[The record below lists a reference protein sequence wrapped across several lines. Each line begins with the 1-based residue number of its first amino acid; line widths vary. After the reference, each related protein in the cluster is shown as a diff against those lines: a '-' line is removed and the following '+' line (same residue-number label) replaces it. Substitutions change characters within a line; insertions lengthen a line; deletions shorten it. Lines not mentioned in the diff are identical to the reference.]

1 MTMCRC
7 EKCLEIPCICRHQ
20 DCTAVSDVVVDDDD
34 AKVIIDVIK
43 MSGILDT
50 DSWKVI
56 TGLSNIDTNGKNH
69 LTIMKEYHM
78 LKHLSDHLTKEVK
91 ERTYDILNSGV
102 GTERQSTKLN
112 NKLKM
117 ANAVDNGPGDSRTIH
132 YTVPKFDKGDTVIKI
147 NNDKL
152 KRFRNGLI
160 NIGGDSVIFEYSFDE
175 RIDRLH
181 VDPVSFEWID
191 KAASDEDPEKST
203 STTTVENIDS
213 WDKLFDVFLYCKD
226 EVTLNKLFQ
235 IKYRKGT
242 YKFYNII
249 SYSNGTDIVQVIN
262 TETEEIV
269 PFQNNA
275 RIRFV
280 EGK

>member
-1 MTMCRC
+1 MCKC
-7 EKCLEIPCICRHQ
+7 EKCWESPCICGYQ
-20 DCTAVSDVVVDDDD
+20 GYTVVSDVVVDGDD

-43 MSGILDT
+43 MSGIMDT

-56 TGLSNIDTNGKNH
+56 TGLSNMDTNGKNH
-69 LTIMKEYHM
+69 LTKMKEYHM
-78 LKHLSDHLTKEVK
+78 LKHLSDQLTKEVEK
-91 ERTYDILNSGV
+91 RTCDILNSGV
-102 GTERQSTKLN
+102 DTERQSTKLN

-117 ANAVDNGPGDSRTIH
+117 ANAVDNGPGDFKTIH

-160 NIGGDSVIFEYSFDE
+160 NISGDSVIFEYSFDE
-175 RIDRLH
+175 SIDRLH
-181 VDPVSFEWID
+181 VSPVSFEWID
-191 KAASDEDPEKST
+191 KDASDEDPEKST

-226 EVTLNKLFQ
+226 EVILNKLFQ
-235 IKYRKGT
+235 IEYKGGT
-242 YKFYNII
+242 YRFYNII
-249 SYSNGTDIVQVIN
+249 SCSNGTDIIQVIN

-269 PFQNNA
+269 PFQNDVH
-275 RIRFV
+275 IRFV